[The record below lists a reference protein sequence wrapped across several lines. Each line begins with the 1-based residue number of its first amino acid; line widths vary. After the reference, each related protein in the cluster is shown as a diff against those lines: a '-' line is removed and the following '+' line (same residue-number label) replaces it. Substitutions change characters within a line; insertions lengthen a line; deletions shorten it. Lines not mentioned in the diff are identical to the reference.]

1 MVLNW
6 KICLIG
12 LSLGVLSACS
22 GTDEGSNAVPTPE
35 RSAATEVQAQA
46 EVIPETEAVVAAA
59 DEVVPANASIAEP
72 DAEAIAEIAPDPATA
87 EAEAERVEAARIAAE
102 AEAREAQEVEAA
114 AAEAEA
120 QKAREAEAAAAEAE
134 AQKAREAEAAAAEAE
149 AQKAREAEAA
159 AAAAEAREAQ
169 EAEAAAAAAE
179 AQKAREAEAAAA
191 AAAAVPADGILTSGT
206 WTKKKRTSKGT
217 WSITREGGEL
227 FVKLDDD
234 FSTRNAPDLK
244 IFLSPLSAAEAAN
257 ANATDGALLISLL
270 SSNKGAQSYMI
281 PSGTDLANYRSILI
295 HCEDYTIL
303 WSAADL

>member
-1 MVLNW
+1 MILNW
-6 KICLIG
+6 KIGLIG

-22 GTDEGSNAVPTPE
+22 GADEGSNVVPTPE
-35 RSAATEVQAQA
+35 RSATA
-46 EVIPETEAVVAAA
+46 EVPAPADIIPETEAIVAAA
-59 DEVVPANASIAEP
+59 EDTVPAASADVSIAEP
-72 DAEAIAEIAPDPATA
+72 SAEAIAETLPDAAAA
-87 EAEAERVEAARIAAE
+87 EAEAERVETARIAAE
-102 AEAREAQEVEAA
+102 AEAQ
-114 AAEAEA
+114 
-120 QKAREAEAAAAEAE
+120 
-134 AQKAREAEAAAAEAE
+134 
-149 AQKAREAEAA
+149 
-159 AAAAEAREAQ
+159 EAQ
-169 EAEAAAAAAE
+169 EAEAAIAAAQAREAKEAE
-179 AQKAREAEAAAA
+179 ATIAAAQAQEAREAEAAIAAAQAQEAREAEA

-281 PSGTDLANYRSILI
+281 PSGTDLANYQSILI